1 MLRAGGLSRYGIS
14 AISPATFMGWTVWVA
29 LGWGPPIPLCSAK
42 AWEVYDGEECDVEDE
57 DVRGFERPDLPIVV
71 VSVLIW

>member
-1 MLRAGGLSRYGIS
+1 
-14 AISPATFMGWTVWVA
+14 MGWTVWVA
-29 LGWGPPIPLCSAK
+29 LEWGPPIPLCSAK